1 MFSYIKNIVPSFL
14 KNVTEIS
21 HHPSSVVTILGILV
35 LILGFMKIR
44 KVKLNTKMI
53 TQIGIALALSAVLQI
68 FRIYH
73 FPQGG
78 GVTFGSLVPI
88 LLIALVYGPE
98 VGILAGFLHGMLTLV
113 IDPYI
118 LYPTQL
124 LFDYPLPS
132 MALGLAGYFRKENFL
147 GHIFASI
154 SIHGHFK
161 NEEYL
166 GRILGSIFALFVKFI
181 CHFISGVLFFGSFA
195 PKGVS
200 PIIYS
205 LSVNGPL
212 MLIEGS
218 ICVIIIAVLPMR
230 ILSNA
235 LTGQTSISDIK
246 ETS

>member
-1 MFSYIKNIVPSFL
+1 MFSFIKNIIPSFF
-14 KNVTEIS
+14 KNATEIS
-21 HHPSSVVTILGILV
+21 HHPTSVITLIGVLLLV
-35 LILGFMKIR
+35 LGFIKIR

-98 VGILAGFLHGMLTLV
+98 VGILAGFLHGMLTLI

-132 MALGLAGYFRKENFL
+132 MALGLAGYFRNQK
-147 GHIFASI
+147 
-154 SIHGHFK
+154 
-161 NEEYL
+161 YL
-166 GRILGSIFALFVKFI
+166 GRILGSIFALFVKFV

-195 PKGVS
+195 PKGIS

-205 LSVNGPL
+205 LTVNGSL
-212 MLIEGS
+212 MLVEGS
-218 ICVIIIAVLPMR
+218 ICVVIIAILPMK

-235 LTGQTSISDIK
+235 LTGDGQNSLT
-246 ETS
+246 

>member
-1 MFSYIKNIVPSFL
+1 MFSFIKNIGPSFFT
-14 KNVTEIS
+14 NVAEIS
-21 HHPSSVVTILGILV
+21 HHPSSVITLIGVLI
-35 LILGFMKIR
+35 LILGFVKIR

-88 LLIALVYGPE
+88 LLIAFIYGPE
-98 VGILAGFLHGMLTLV
+98 VGILAGFLHGMLTLI

-132 MALGLAGYFRKENFL
+132 MALGLAGYFRNQK
-147 GHIFASI
+147 II
-154 SIHGHFK
+154 
-161 NEEYL
+161 
-166 GRILGSIFALFVKFI
+166 GSIVALFIKFV

-195 PKGVS
+195 PKGTS

-205 LSVNGPL
+205 LTVNGSL
-212 MLIEGS
+212 MLAEGA
-218 ICVIIIAVLPMR
+218 ICVIIIGLLPMKM
-230 ILSNA
+230 LSKA
-235 LTGQTSISDIK
+235 LTGERAIT
-246 ETS
+246 

>member
-1 MFSYIKNIVPSFL
+1 MFSFIKNLVPSFL
-14 KNVTEIS
+14 TNVTEIS
-21 HHPSSVVTILGILV
+21 HHPSSVITLVGLLLLV
-35 LILGFMKIR
+35 LGFVKIR

-88 LLIALVYGPE
+88 LLIAFIYGPE
-98 VGILAGFLHGMLTLV
+98 VGILAGFLHGMLTLI

-132 MALGLAGYFRKENFL
+132 MALGLAGYFRNQK
-147 GHIFASI
+147 
-154 SIHGHFK
+154 
-161 NEEYL
+161 
-166 GRILGSIFALFVKFI
+166 ILGSVVALFVKFI

-195 PKGVS
+195 PKGTS

-205 LSVNGPL
+205 LSVNGSL
-212 MLIEGS
+212 MLAEGA
-218 ICVIIIAVLPMR
+218 ICVIIIGLLPMK
-230 ILSNA
+230 ILSKA
-235 LTGQTSISDIK
+235 LTGERALT
-246 ETS
+246 

>member
-1 MFSYIKNIVPSFL
+1 ML
-14 KNVTEIS
+14 
-21 HHPSSVVTILGILV
+21 L
-35 LILGFMKIR
+35 LILGFVKIR

-78 GVTFGSLVPI
+78 GITFGSLVPI
-88 LLIALVYGPE
+88 LLIAFVYGPE
-98 VGILAGFLHGMLTLV
+98 VGILAGFLHGMLTLI

-147 GHIFASI
+147 GHILASI
-154 SIHGHFK
+154 KLPRFF
-161 NEEYL
+161 NNDEEYL
-166 GRILGSIFALFVKFI
+166 GRIIGSIFALFVKFI

-212 MLIEGS
+212 VFVEGA
-218 ICVIIIAVLPMR
+218 ICVVIIAVLPMKV
-230 ILSNA
+230 ISNS
-235 LTGQTSISDIK
+235 LTGQRSIIGIK
-246 ETS
+246 ENS